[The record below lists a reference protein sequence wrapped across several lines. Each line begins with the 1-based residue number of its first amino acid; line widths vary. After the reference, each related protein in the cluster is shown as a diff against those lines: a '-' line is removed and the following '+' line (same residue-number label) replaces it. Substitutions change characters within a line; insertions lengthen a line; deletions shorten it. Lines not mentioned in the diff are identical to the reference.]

1 MFNTNSGFYGQ
12 QRSQRQML
20 QPNMRSSNAPRSI
33 AEDEEEGTAQRHFT
47 GKKRRK
53 KTSASAKQLAKK
65 LQF

>member
-1 MFNTNSGFYGQ
+1 MYSQGFYGQ

-20 QPNMRSSNAPRSI
+20 QPNLRSSNAPRSI
-33 AEDEEEGTAQRHFT
+33 AQDEEEDTAKRHFT

-53 KTSASAKQLAKK
+53 ASPTAKSLAKK